1 MFYKIAHILKSLS
14 RTERKIFITA
24 AVIFAVSA
32 SIWLVYLYYT
42 NTVPTP
48 IRGGAYT
55 EGVVG
60 QPVAI
65 NPLISSENEADRDLM
80 ALTFASLL
88 DLAETTKI
96 DDTKKIW
103 TISLKPDLK
112 WSDGEPLTSD
122 DVVFTIGV
130 LQDSENRSW
139 QGVSV
144 ERLSERELRF
154 NLKNVYAFFSDN
166 LKNLLVAPQHIF
178 DNIPPQNY
186 RLSNFNLEPV
196 GSGPYKYAGYEKR
209 ADGFID
215 KYYLVINPFYALE
228 KPLIKNFNLRFFVTR
243 QDALSAF
250 NRRAIDGLGGLD
262 YSETENLQIAH
273 QILEADLPRYYAIF
287 FNQSL
292 HPALKEKEVRAALD
306 AAIDRDRILK
316 EVFADNAVRVDG
328 PIPPIVAGYDP
339 KIYANPKLTLEQI
352 SISLEK
358 AGWKA
363 DETGLRSKTISK
375 NKISLEFE
383 IVVPDAKFLTDT
395 VNLIKEDWLKIGV
408 ILKPVILKSSEVR
421 DVIKTRNYKM
431 VIFGNI
437 LHNGNPDLFDFWH
450 SSKRFDPGLNLAIF
464 SDKNVD
470 TLLESVRQNFDEDSR
485 QANLSKIQN
494 IIYQQKPAIFL
505 YSPKY
510 FYAAPKNLGGFNA
523 RLITTSADRFEN
535 LNQWYLKT
543 ARVFK

>member
-1 MFYKIAHILKSLS
+1 MIFFIASAIL
-14 RTERKIFITA
+14 
-24 AVIFAVSA
+24 AVSG
-32 SIWLVYLYYT
+32 SIWIVYLYYT

-48 IRGGAYT
+48 IRGGTYT
-55 EGVVG
+55 EGMVG

-80 ALTFASLL
+80 TLTFASLA
-88 DLAETTKI
+88 DLAETIKM

-103 TISLKPDLK
+103 TITLRPELK
-112 WSDGEPLTSD
+112 WSDEEPLTSD
-122 DVVFTIGV
+122 DVVFTLGV

-144 ERLSERELRF
+144 ERLSEREFRF
-154 NLKNVYAFFSDN
+154 NLKNPYAFFADN

-228 KPLIKNFNLRFFVTR
+228 KPLIKNFNFRFFPSR
-243 QDALSAF
+243 KDALEAF
-250 NRRAIDGLGGLD
+250 DRRGIDGLGGLD
-262 YSETENLQIAH
+262 YAEAESLKISH
-273 QILEADLPRYYAIF
+273 QVLEADLPRYYAIF

-292 HPALKEKEVRAALD
+292 HAALKEKEIRAALD
-306 AAIDRDRILK
+306 ASIDRARILK
-316 EVFADNAVRVDG
+316 EIFKDNAVRVDG

-339 KIYANPKLTLEQI
+339 EIYDDAKPTIDQI
-352 SISLEK
+352 KASLDK

-363 DETGLRSKTISK
+363 DDTGLRSKVISK
-375 NKISLEFE
+375 NKVILEFE
-383 IVVPDAKFLTDT
+383 MVIPDAKFLTDT
-395 VNLIKEDWLKIGV
+395 ANLIKEDWLKIGV
-408 ILKPVILKSSEVR
+408 VLKPVILKSSEVR

-450 SSKRFDPGLNLAIF
+450 SSKRFDPGLNLALY
-464 SDKNVD
+464 SDKVMD
-470 TLLESVRQNFDEDSR
+470 TLLESVRQNFDETAR
-485 QANLSKIQN
+485 QTDLFKIQTL
-494 IIYQQKPAIFL
+494 IYQQKPASFL
-505 YSPKY
+505 FSPKY
-510 FYAAPKNLGGFNA
+510 FYAAPQNLGGFSA
-523 RLITTSADRFEN
+523 KLITTSANRFEN
-535 LNQWYLKT
+535 INHWYLKT